1 MAVSD
6 SITPQ
11 ELYNNYEY
19 KVTVKALKREYP
31 WIINVG
37 VDESKIN
44 EYNLIF
50 IDVYYDPFTVEDEYG
65 WSISRWTK
73 NAIDD
78 GMEYYSPYLST
89 AFDVSYETAK
99 DITDDIDEMMKGINK
114 SPAMPYDLKLPGTR
128 KLAIG
133 RWIIPAHFK
142 DTHGIPPP
150 TTPEDIT

>member
-6 SITPQ
+6 PMTPQ
-11 ELYNNYEY
+11 ELYDNYEY

-50 IDVYYDPFTVEDEYG
+50 IDAYYDPFTVEDEYG
-65 WSISRWTK
+65 WSISRWTI
-73 NAIDD
+73 NYIEE
-78 GMEYYSPYLST
+78 GREYYSPYLST
-89 AFDVSYETAK
+89 AFDVSYKTAR

-133 RWIIPAHFK
+133 RWIIPAGFK
-142 DTHGIPPP
+142 DTHTIP
-150 TTPEDIT
+150 E

>member
-11 ELYNNYEY
+11 ELYDNYEY

-37 VDESKIN
+37 VDENKIN

-73 NAIDD
+73 SAIDD

-89 AFDVSYETAK
+89 AFDVSYETAR
-99 DITDDIDEMMKGINK
+99 DITDDIDEMMKGIHK
-114 SPAMPYDLKLPGTR
+114 SPALPQDLKLPGSR
-128 KLAIG
+128 RFAIG
-133 RWIIPAHFK
+133 RWVVPAGFK
-142 DTHGIPPP
+142 DTHTIP
-150 TTPEDIT
+150 E